1 MTDGEVLQKLRR
13 FLLILSLFLFSGALI
28 ELYLV
33 EHTQDFIQ
41 WIPFVLSFAGLLVV
55 ILVLV
60 RPARGPVLVLRIVM
74 ALVAFGSL
82 LGIYEHITGNI
93 EFEREVQP
101 SSTTTQLLERGL
113 RGGNPLLAPGVLAI
127 AAVIAVSS
135 TYKLNADQEG

>member
-13 FLLILSLFLFSGALI
+13 FLLILSLFLFIGALV

-41 WIPFVLSFAGLLVV
+41 WIPFVLSFAGILVV
-55 ILVLV
+55 VLVLI
-60 RPARGPVLVLRIVM
+60 RPARVSVLVLRIVM

-101 SSTTTQLLERGL
+101 NSTTMQLFERGL

-127 AAVIAVSS
+127 AALIAVSS
-135 TYKLNADQEG
+135 TYKLNA